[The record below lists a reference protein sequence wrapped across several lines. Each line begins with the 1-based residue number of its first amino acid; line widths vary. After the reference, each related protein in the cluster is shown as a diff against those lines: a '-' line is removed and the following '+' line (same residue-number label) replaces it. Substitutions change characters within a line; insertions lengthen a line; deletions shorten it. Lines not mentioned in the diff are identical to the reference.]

1 MSMVTTG
8 LQIATVLAIGL
19 LQINISGRL
28 TKKYVLRYHDVSPE
42 ASEEDVQRLLERSLR
57 GPSHSLVRVPKWYSV
72 LNLLGWA
79 FLGIGLLLF
88 GFKFGW
94 WVIVAGFVTLL
105 LVFLLP

>member
-42 ASEEDVQRLLERSLR
+42 ASEEDVQRVLERSLR
-57 GPSHSLVRVPKWYSV
+57 GPLHSLVRVPKWYSV